1 MGQKAREIMMKDE
14 QEQHGEYVKMGEV
27 YLISEETVEKAT
39 DFTVVKTTRR
49 SATRVK

>member
-27 YLISEETVEKAT
+27 G
-39 DFTVVKTTRR
+39 
-49 SATRVK
+49 ATRVK